1 MTTGTAASSSTGP
14 GVPVLVR
21 LAGPLSVERGGR
33 ELLPVE
39 VGSRK
44 GRMLLRLLCARRG
57 ELLGS
62 AEIAAVL
69 WPTAVPADPDAVL
82 ASLVSR
88 LRRVLGADAVV
99 GSRAGYRL
107 GTVETDVDRAR
118 RLLDDAEREPPA
130 LAGVAASAAVRLLE
144 GGDGLPEEAGTE
156 WAAPVRSE
164 VAALRR
170 RARHLLARSALE
182 DGDAATAEDASRR
195 AVDDDAL
202 DEEAVRLLML
212 ALLVRGL
219 PAEALRR
226 YDALRRVLADE
237 LGADP
242 GQETRRLYA
251 AALRGESPAARAA
264 PGPAPPGGRLE
275 LAGREDELAHLGAAW
290 EQACRH
296 RGGCVV
302 LAGEPG
308 VGKSRLLEELAAI
321 ADRTG
326 GTVLSGRSFDGE
338 RSLFAQPV
346 VDALGTVVTAV
357 PAQRIRRAAAGAGHL
372 GRLVPQLAPFT
383 GAPPASPASVAV
395 EWAQSSAAVASFLR
409 ALAREGPVL
418 VTVDDLQRA
427 GRSTLELLHHLA
439 RHLAGEQVLVAVA
452 VRTGEGTDALDLL
465 ADVATTVR
473 LGPLTQGAV
482 SLLAGR
488 AGHSSRAAEVIRRTG
503 GHPLFVVEVLRALS
517 RGDSGLPASL
527 QTAVVDR
534 VARTGAGTERL
545 MRAGAVLGSA
555 FDPVVAGTLTGT
567 PAAAALRCFERALGD
582 GLLAELGTHYEFA
595 HDVVREAL
603 LSTTPSPTRLAWH
616 ARAADLLS
624 ADPEAVATHAEA
636 IGDRARAARAWR
648 GAAERALAGFAASDA
663 ILLAG
668 RARALAVD
676 LGDAEEE
683 GRALVVRGR
692 SHYATAHF
700 AAAFDDFTAARD
712 AARRAGD
719 HRLHMTVLREL
730 AGDVPVALGR
740 PPADCEPILAECL
753 GLAEALG
760 DRGMEAD
767 VLDRLT
773 VLRCAQLDFAAARDL
788 ARRGLAAGRAAED
801 RHAYARGLDAVKT
814 ASAYLGRVA
823 ELAPVVGELEP
834 VLRRLGDLWML
845 QWTVFEGAF
854 VPLAAGDDAGAL
866 DRIEAALEI
875 CRRSGYTPHEPF
887 FIAHLGW
894 VHRLAGRLDE
904 ARRDGRRAVEL
915 ADRHGHAGWSTTA
928 ASLYAGTLLA
938 TGERAAAA
946 AVLRPAARV
955 ADVPGAEAYLLR
967 CLGPLAEAT
976 GDLGVLRRADA
987 LLQTVRVPPG
997 CSWLLGADAYLGVA
1011 RAWRRA
1017 DRPDRA
1023 DAILSGF
1030 RAAAVTA
1037 GWPALAALAS

>member
-1 MTTGTAASSSTGP
+1 VAATAEPAA
-14 GVPVLVR
+14 VAPVLVH

-33 ELLPVE
+33 VLLPAE

-44 GRMLLRLLCARRG
+44 GRTLLRLLCARRG
-57 ELLGS
+57 ELLD
-62 AEIAAVL
+62 AAAITAVL
-69 WPTAVPADPDAVL
+69 WPAAAPADPDAGI

-88 LRRVLGADAVV
+88 LRRVLGSDAVV
-99 GSRAGYRL
+99 GGREGYRL
-107 GTVETDVDRAR
+107 GPVDTDVERAH
-118 RLLDDAEREPPA
+118 RLLEDAERQPPA
-130 LAGVAASAAVRLLE
+130 LAAVAAGSALRLLE
-144 GGDGLPEEAGTE
+144 AGEGFPEEPDTG
-156 WAAPVRSE
+156 WAAPVRAE

-170 RARHLLARSALE
+170 RARHTLARTAL
-182 DGDAATAEDASRR
+182 DDGDPGTAGDAARR
-195 AVDDDAL
+195 AVADDPL
-202 DEEAVRLLML
+202 DEEAVRLLMR
-212 ALLVRGL
+212 ALLVQGL

-226 YDALRRVLADE
+226 YDALRRALADE

-242 GQETRRLYA
+242 GPESRALHA
-251 AALRGESPAARAA
+251 AALRGEAPPVQAA
-264 PGPAPPGGRLE
+264 PQRARRTGGLE
-275 LAGREDELAHLGAAW
+275 LAGREEELAVLGDAW
-290 EQACRH
+290 EEACRH

-308 VGKSRLLEELAAI
+308 VGKSRLLEELAGI
-321 ADRTG
+321 ARRSG
-326 GTVLSGRSFDGE
+326 GTVLPGRSFEGE

-372 GRLVPQLAPFT
+372 GRLVPELAAFT
-383 GAPPASPASVAV
+383 GDVPAAPASAAV
-395 EWAQSSAAVASFLR
+395 EWAQSSTAVATFLR
-409 ALAREGPVL
+409 ALAGEAPVL
-418 VTVDDLQRA
+418 VTVDDVQRA

-439 RHLAGEQVLVAVA
+439 RHLTGERVLVAVA
-452 VRTGEGTDALDLL
+452 ARTGEGADALGLL

-473 LGPLTQGAV
+473 LGPLPQQAV
-482 SLLAGR
+482 ALLAGR
-488 AGHSSRAAEVIRRTG
+488 AGHPGRAGEVARRTG

-517 RGDSGLPASL
+517 RGDTGLPASL

-534 VARTGAGTERL
+534 VARTGADTERL

-555 FDPVVAGTLTGT
+555 FDPVVAARLTG
-567 PAAAALRCFERALGD
+567 AVDAAALQCFERALGD
-582 GLLAELGTHYEFA
+582 GLLTERGTHYEFT

-603 LSTTPSPTRLAWH
+603 LATTPSPTRLAWH

-636 IGDRARAARAWR
+636 AGDRARAARAWR
-648 GAAERALAGFAASDA
+648 GAAERALGRFVASDA
-663 ILLAG
+663 IVLAT
-668 RARALAVD
+668 RAHALAVD

-692 SHYATAHF
+692 AHDAAAHF
-700 AAAFDDFTAARD
+700 AAALEDFTAARG

-719 HRLHMTVLREL
+719 QRLHMTVLREL

-740 PPADCEPILAECL
+740 PPADCEPLLAECL
-753 GLAEALG
+753 GLAEVLG

-773 VLRCAQLDFAAARDL
+773 VLRCSQLDFAAARGL
-788 ARRGLAAGRAAED
+788 AGRGLAAGRAAED

-823 ELAPVVGELEP
+823 ELAPVVAELEP
-834 VLRRLGDLWML
+834 VLRRIGDLWML
-845 QWTVFEGAF
+845 QWTVFESAF
-854 VPLAAGDDAGAL
+854 VPLAAGDGAGAL
-866 DRIEAALEI
+866 DRIETAREI
-875 CRRSGYTPHEPF
+875 CRRSGYTAYEPF
-887 FIAHLGW
+887 FLAHVGW
-894 VHRLAGRLDE
+894 AHRLEGRLDE
-904 ARRDGRRAVEL
+904 ARRVGRRAVDL
-915 ADRHGHAGWSTTA
+915 ADRHAHTWWSTTA

-938 TGERAAAA
+938 SGEPAAAA
-946 AVLRPAARV
+946 AVLRPAVQV

-976 GDLGVLRRADA
+976 GDPAVLGRADA

-1017 DRPDRA
+1017 GHPDRA
-1023 DAILSGF
+1023 DAVLTGF
-1030 RAAAVTA
+1030 RAAAVAA
-1037 GWPALAALAS
+1037 GWPALAAAAV